1 MPSKKTH
8 ETARRHAAEKKLKNI
23 KKHKIE
29 FPRAIAN
36 PLPV

>member
-8 ETARRHAAEKKLKNI
+8 EMARRHAAEKKV